1 MKYFDMHEFACHH
14 CGQLPEGG
22 MTPVLLEKL
31 DELRERLGRPV
42 IVSSGYRC
50 PVHNRN
56 VGGVSNS
63 QHVRGTAADIYCP
76 GVSVGELADMAAEI
90 GFDAVGRYYGQGFVH
105 VDCRDGGCRPGYYT
119 WEG

>member
-1 MKYFDMHEFACHH
+1 MN
-14 CGQLPEGG
+14 
-22 MTPVLLEKL
+22 PVLLAKL

-56 VGGVSNS
+56 VGGVYNS
-63 QHVRGTAADIYCP
+63 QHVNGTAADIYCP
-76 GVSVGELADMAAEI
+76 GVAVGELASAARAV
-90 GFDAVGRYYGQGFVH
+90 GFDGIGVYYFEGFVH
-105 VDCRDGGCRPGYYT
+105 VDCRDGGRRPGYYT